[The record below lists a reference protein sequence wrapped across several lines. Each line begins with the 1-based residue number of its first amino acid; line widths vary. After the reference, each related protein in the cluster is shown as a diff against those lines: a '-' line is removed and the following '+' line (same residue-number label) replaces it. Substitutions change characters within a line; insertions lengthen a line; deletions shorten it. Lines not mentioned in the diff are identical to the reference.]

1 MKLNHLDAEKQPKK
15 FFQAFW
21 WFIRVP
27 FIKKENIEQPRATYE
42 VQKSVK
48 ALRDFLNSAD
58 NIEPAYQQ
66 MASTEYCP
74 VMIEYFRK
82 HGLIK

>member
-1 MKLNHLDAEKQPKK
+1 MNPLYPMFNEQYIQQQAAKQHHNQQV
-15 FFQAFW
+15 F
-21 WFIRVP
+21 
-27 FIKKENIEQPRATYE
+27 E

-66 MASTEYCP
+66 MASTEYCA
-74 VMIEYFRK
+74 VMIEYFQK

>member
-1 MKLNHLDAEKQPKK
+1 MNPLYPMFNEQYIQQ
-15 FFQAFW
+15 QAS
-21 WFIRVP
+21 IQHHNQQV
-27 FIKKENIEQPRATYE
+27 YE

-66 MASTEYCP
+66 MASTEYCA